1 MTVTAW
7 ARFKMYPDRHVQ
19 ILVGISEEQNRTW
32 ASLNDDVVM
41 GRSVMPVNIL
51 YTERTATDH

>member
-1 MTVTAW
+1 MPVTAW
-7 ARFKMYPDRHVQ
+7 ARFKMHTDRHVQ

-32 ASLNDDVVM
+32 ASLNDVVM

-51 YTERTATDH
+51 YTGRMATDH